1 VKFINEYLDITGR
14 KLINSKSNLPLLFAL
29 FLGCNALANP
39 TGTGTSWVDESIP
52 ILSIGNKHRQA
63 EAWGMCSA
71 VNKIAS
77 ETFGGDMP
85 AMAKNYNDR
94 ANGAAIAAG
103 MTYYVKGQNKNLY
116 TPDQMQASWIL
127 SQNMA
132 KSIPEVQLNAI
143 MAQLETSDNQT
154 WMYNLTATLR
164 TCDSNLD
171 GQQFYIDFWRELA
184 GSGLLKLK

>member
-1 VKFINEYLDITGR
+1 MAFEFIKEEL
-14 KLINSKSNLPLLFAL
+14 
-29 FLGCNALANP
+29 
-39 TGTGTSWVDESIP
+39 
-52 ILSIGNKHRQA
+52 A
-63 EAWGMCSA
+63 EARMFKDPKRINVSSQARLADTLYSHLLGLQVMKYE
-71 VNKIAS
+71 N
-77 ETFGGDMP
+77 P
-85 AMAKNYNDR
+85 AMAKNYSDR

-103 MTYYVKGQNKNLY
+103 MTYYVKGQNGTRY

-143 MAQLETSDNQT
+143 MGQLETSDNQT
-154 WMYNLTATLR
+154 WIYNLTATLR

-184 GSGLLKLK
+184 SSGLLKLK